1 MTDEVENLVLEQLR
15 LIRAPLQK
23 VEFDVA
29 DLKVRLSMVETNTGQ
44 VITSLGALNARMDRF
59 DERLSRVEKRLAL
72 IDA

>member
-44 VITSLGALNARMDRF
+44 VITSLGALNARMYRF
-59 DERLSRVEKRLAL
+59 DERLSRVEKRLDL